1 MMQRNYFDD
10 RPRKTVRCKVCGNT
24 SRWYE
29 KNPKSGRCHTCLTYI
44 DVNGNPV
51 QDPADKA
58 VSWMALIGVAFLI
71 LTIAYLILGMFVFN
85 SFSWVIFAIG
95 MIISV
100 ALLGFVAFLE
110 GII

>member
-1 MMQRNYFDD
+1 
-10 RPRKTVRCKVCGNT
+10 
-24 SRWYE
+24 
-29 KNPKSGRCHTCLTYI
+29 
-44 DVNGNPV
+44 
-51 QDPADKA
+51 
-58 VSWMALIGVAFLI
+58 MALIGVAFLI